1 MAKTD
6 FKNIEEYI
14 DAFPEDIQGKLEQ
27 IRQTIRKAAPEA
39 KEVISY
45 QMPTFRLNGILV
57 HFAAFTNHISFFP
70 TPSAIVE
77 FQEELTTY
85 ETSKGT
91 VKFPHVKSIPYKL
104 ITEIVEFRVKENQN
118 AEKINNA
125 KESEHYEH

>member
-1 MAKTD
+1 MPKTD
-6 FKNIEEYI
+6 FKTIDEYI
-14 DAFPEDIQGKLEQ
+14 DTFPEDIHRKLEQ

-70 TPSAIVE
+70 TPSAIVKFE
-77 FQEELTTY
+77 KELTIY

-91 VKFPHVKSIPYKL
+91 IKFPNNEPIPHKLIAKIVKF
-104 ITEIVEFRVKENQN
+104 RAKENL
-118 AEKINNA
+118 K
-125 KESEHYEH
+125 